1 MDLLFITIFFM
12 SQATKLVSNR
22 IAVVFDFDETLT
34 PDDSFEALLRD
45 CQIDVDSFT
54 RDRIQPLI
62 DDGWD
67 KYLARAYCLV
77 KESRQ
82 REKSERITKSKL
94 GELGKKMKLYDG
106 VSAMLDRLQQQ
117 VNGIDT
123 EIKLE
128 FYLISGGFVDIAR
141 STSIAKYF
149 KRMWGCEFYY
159 NERGEIEFLKQ
170 QMTHTEK
177 TRYLYYLSKGID
189 TENQKDLIYD
199 YQDLPEDKIYV
210 PLSQVIYVGDGTSDI
225 PCFSVI
231 NQYGGIAL
239 GIFSQN
245 QAAEEWEHLENV
257 SSSQKLSN
265 LVPANYQEDSEM
277 MQSLLLAI
285 DCIGKRIALGKL
297 SIGE

>member
-1 MDLLFITIFFM
+1 MIEFVDSL
-12 SQATKLVSNR
+12 SQVTKSTSNC
-22 IAVVFDFDETLT
+22 IAIVFDFDETLI
-34 PDDSFEALLRD
+34 PDDSFKILLRD
-45 CQIDVDSFT
+45 CQIEVDSFT
-54 RDRIQPLI
+54 SDRVQPLI

-67 KYLARAYCLV
+67 KYLARAYCLIE
-77 KESRQ
+77 ESRQ
-82 REKSERITKSKL
+82 REKSQRITKSKL
-94 GELGKKMKLYDG
+94 SELGKKLKLYDG
-106 VSAMLDRLQQQ
+106 VEVMFDRLQQR
-117 VNGIDT
+117 VEAIDT

-128 FYLISGGFVDIAR
+128 FYLISGGFIDISR

-149 KRMWGCEFYY
+149 KRMWGCEFHY

-189 TENQKDLIYD
+189 TENKKDLIYN
-199 YQDLPEDKIYV
+199 YQDLSEDKIHV

-239 GIFSQN
+239 GIYSQH
-245 QAAEEWEHLENV
+245 QRAEEWEHLENV
-257 SSSQKLSN
+257 SSSQRISN

-277 MQSLLLAI
+277 MRSLLLAI
-285 DCIGKRIALGKL
+285 DCIGNQIALRKL
-297 SIGE
+297 SVGQ